1 MKTCTFLV
9 HICYQEVGVFEQK
22 WEWSSILDTP
32 LLLSKMLRPLLVSA
46 LVYLSSGK
54 YADLVLLQDAP
65 EKYVR
70 QGVLIRVPE
79 HQISLGNQTQ
89 RPGCSV

>member
-1 MKTCTFLV
+1 MDFRPTSSGCVRAK
-9 HICYQEVGVFEQK
+9 VGVAVGPRYSPAF
-22 WEWSSILDTP
+22 
-32 LLLSKMLRPLLVSA
+32 SKMLRLLIVSA

-70 QGVLIRVPE
+70 QGVLLRVPV
-79 HQISLGNQTQ
+79 HQISLGSQTQ
-89 RPGCSV
+89 TPLCILVEL